1 MKNENQIALTLEEL
15 KRMQEVNK
23 MLDMAVE
30 KEQLKNLEKEKA
42 LEVRDIIL
50 LIFCYSYQ
58 LILYQNILDIKK
70 SKCFEII

>member
-30 KEQLKNLEKEKA
+30 KEQLKNMEKEKA
-42 LEVRDIIL
+42 LEVRGIIL

-58 LILYQNILDIKK
+58 LMLYQNI
-70 SKCFEII
+70 